1 MERLA
6 KVKSVAPMRTFE
18 TSDYNGNK
26 REVKVVEI
34 EMQSGFDNFVVS
46 AFDKTAEQIDTLGLK
61 EGAYYF
67 ISLSLR
73 AQTVEKDGKKTFFNR
88 LVLEKIEEI

>member
-34 EMQSGFDNFVVS
+34 EMQSGFDSFVVS
-46 AFDKTAEQIDTLGLK
+46 AFDRTAEQIDTLGLK
-61 EGAYYF
+61 ESGYYF
-67 ISLSLR
+67 ISFYLR
-73 AQTVEKDGKKTFFNR
+73 TQTVEKEGKKTVFNR